1 MKFEKVSF
9 DEFFNAQK
17 KAFAA
22 NCSLDAILEVAKKAG
37 LDEKKFTQKALNA
50 SNERIINSPGFK
62 REVKNLYD
70 KIKLPRRG
78 TMYSAGYDFYFSCT
92 STPIPPNS

>member
-78 TMYSAGYDFYFSCT
+78 TMYSAG
-92 STPIPPNS
+92 

>member
-22 NCSLDAILEVAKKAG
+22 NCSLDAILEFAKKSG
-37 LDEKKFTQKALNA
+37 DGKKFTQEELNA
-50 SNERIINSPGFK
+50 SIERIVNNPSFK
-62 REVKNLYD
+62 RDAKNL
-70 KIKLPRRG
+70 
-78 TMYSAGYDFYFSCT
+78 
-92 STPIPPNS
+92 